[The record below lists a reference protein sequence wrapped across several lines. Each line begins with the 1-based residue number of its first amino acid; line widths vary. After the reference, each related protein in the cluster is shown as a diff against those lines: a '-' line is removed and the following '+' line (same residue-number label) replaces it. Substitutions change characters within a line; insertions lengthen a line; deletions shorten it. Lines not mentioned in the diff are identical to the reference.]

1 MSVSGKLLVRVWAG
15 KMNLSKPRV
24 KLALPDPKG
33 RPYMSTRKVIF
44 PQYCA
49 VALPGSLAS

>member
-15 KMNLSKPRV
+15 KMILSKPRV
-24 KLALPDPKG
+24 KLAHPDPRG
-33 RPYMSTRKVIF
+33 RSYMPTREVIF